1 MSLLRKFATVGGATM
16 TSRVLGFARDV
27 MIAAFAGAGPV
38 ADAFFVAFRLPNL
51 FRRLFAEGAFNSAFV
66 PLFAR
71 SLEEEGEAGARR
83 FAGEILAALFWTLMA
98 LTAIAFVGMTGLVFV
113 LAPGFAEDPE
123 KFDLAVLLSRIT
135 FPYLLCM
142 SLVAFLSGILN
153 TFQRF
158 AAAAFAPVVLN
169 LVMIT
174 VLLGIWAVGLETGE
188 TLGMVLAA
196 GVTVAGVAQLAL
208 LVVAVRRMGFSV
220 PLRRPR
226 LTQGVRR
233 LWKLGVPG
241 VVAGGITQIN
251 IAVGTVIAS
260 AQAGA
265 VSYLYYADRI
275 YQLPLGVV
283 GIAIGVV
290 LLPDLSRALR
300 SGAENAAADANDRLN
315 RALEFSLALTLPATV
330 ALIVVPGPVVSVL
343 FQRGEFGP
351 EAAAATTGALVAFA
365 VGLPA
370 FVLNKVFSPAFF
382 AREDTVTPMWF
393 AGIGMVVNVAGA
405 LALAPFLAH
414 VGIALATSLAGWINT
429 GLLVAVLWKRGH
441 FRFDSRSRKRLPL
454 LALASLLMGAG
465 VHFGAGLLAPWL
477 TAEAVAARF
486 GALALLVAAGMV
498 LFAVFVQITG
508 AVDIRSYIR
517 RGKASQARRKAARQ
531 GAPTTPPPSGADE
544 N

>member
-1 MSLLRKFATVGGATM
+1 MSLLRNFATVGGATM
-16 TSRVLGFARDV
+16 MSRVLGFVRDV

-71 SLEEEGEAGARR
+71 ALEEEGEAGARR
-83 FAGEILAALFWTLMA
+83 FAAEILAALFWTLMA
-98 LTAIAFVGMTGLVFV
+98 LSALAFVGMSGLVLV
-113 LAPGFAEDPE
+113 LAPGFVEDPG

-153 TFQRF
+153 TYQRF

-169 LVMIT
+169 LVMIS
-174 VLLGIWAVGLETGE
+174 VLTGIWISGLETGV
-188 TLGMVLAA
+188 TLGVVLAC
-196 GVTVAGVAQLAL
+196 GVLVAGLAQLAL
-208 LVVAVRRMGFSV
+208 LLGAVRRLGFSV
-220 PLRRPR
+220 PLGRPR
-226 LTQGVRR
+226 LTPAVRR
-233 LWKLGVPG
+233 LWRLGVPG
-241 VVAGGITQIN
+241 VIAGGITQIN
-251 IAVGTVIAS
+251 IVVGTIIAS

-300 SGAENAAADANDRLN
+300 SGAETASRDANDRLN
-315 RALEFSLALTLPATV
+315 RALEFALALTLPAAV
-330 ALIVVPGPVVSVL
+330 ALVVVPAPIVSVL
-343 FQRGEFGP
+343 FERGAFGA
-351 EAAAATTGALVAFA
+351 EAAAATTGALMAFA
-365 VGLPA
+365 IGLPA

-393 AGIGMVVNVAGA
+393 AGVGMVVNVVGA

-414 VGIALATSLAGWINT
+414 VGIALATSIAGWVNT
-429 GLLVAVLWKRGH
+429 GLLMIVLWRRGH
-441 FRFDSRSRKRLPL
+441 FRFDSRARKRLPL
-454 LALASLLMGAG
+454 LALASVLMGAG
-465 VHFGAGLLAPWL
+465 LFGGAAVLGPWL
-477 TAEAVAARF
+477 SGDGTLLRF
-486 GALALLVAAGMV
+486 VALALLVACGLV
-498 LFAVFVQITG
+498 LFAIFVQVTG
-508 AVDIRSYIR
+508 AVDLAGYLR
-517 RGKASQARRKAARQ
+517 RLRKRGGRAPVPPAPDDAAK
-531 GAPTTPPPSGADE
+531 
-544 N
+544 